1 MKSIKIEEAIIIYL
15 QYLTDIKKYSHNT
28 VRSYKKD
35 LEQFLDYTGSMKI
48 KNISD
53 ITERNLKSY
62 LFNLNDLNL
71 SKTSISRKL
80 SAVRGLFDFVY
91 KQEFSDKNIRSR
103 IRNPKTRRN
112 LPEVISES
120 DYERVLE
127 SIKKEGKLNPRIDI
141 KKVSLIFELMY
152 GCSLRVSE
160 LVNISRSDIDFD
172 RKILQVIGKGNKV
185 RYIPIGSRSMEVL
198 EDYLSI
204 NNISKRDE
212 LLLKNQ
218 KGEKLNPRVVYRIVN
233 TFLSKVTDIGK
244 KSPHILRH
252 SSATHMLDRGANLAA
267 IKEILGHSNL
277 STTQIYTHV
286 SVERLKNV
294 YKKTHPK
301 S

>member
-1 MKSIKIEEAIIIYL
+1 MKSIKLEETILLYL
-15 QYLTDIKKYSHNT
+15 QYLTDIKKYSQNT
-28 VRSYKKD
+28 IRSYKKD
-35 LEQFLDYTGSMKI
+35 LEQFLFYTENLKK
-48 KNISD
+48 KNLSD

-62 LFNLNDLNL
+62 LFHLNDLQL

-80 SAVRGLFDFVY
+80 SAIRGLFDFAF
-91 KQEFSDKNIRSR
+91 KQEFSDRNIKSI
-103 IRNPKTRRN
+103 IRNPKNRRN

-120 DYERVLE
+120 DYDKILE
-127 SIKKEGKLNPRIDI
+127 LIKLEGELNSRKDI
-141 KKVSLIFELMY
+141 KKIALIFELMY

-160 LVNISRSDIDFD
+160 LVNICRSDIDFD
-172 RKILQVIGKGNKV
+172 RKILQVVGKGNKV
-185 RYIPIGSRSMEVL
+185 RYVPIGSRSMEVL
-198 EDYLSI
+198 EDYLSV
-204 NNISKRDE
+204 NSSLERNE

-218 KGEKLNPRVVYRIVN
+218 KGEKLNPRVVYRFVN
-233 TFLSKVTDIGK
+233 TFLSKVTDISK

-286 SVERLKNV
+286 SVERLKKV